1 MAEYKIVLGGRELIV
16 KSGEWARQAYSCTVR
31 YGDTMLLASALASP
45 KAIQSDF
52 VPLTVEYEER
62 HYAIGAI
69 PGSFH
74 RREGRPSE
82 RATLAARLT
91 DRPMRPLFPQDL
103 RNEVQIV
110 ITVLSADQVNGGEL
124 LGTIAAST
132 ATSISDIPWNGPI
145 AAVRVGLLGGSFVLN
160 PTLQELEAST
170 LDLVVAGSKDAI
182 LMVECGANEV
192 DEDTLVRAIEYGHRE
207 MQPVIALQ
215 ERIRAELG
223 SPKFELSQPQV
234 DEALQAE
241 VLAKAREL
249 GLKEAILTTGKHRR
263 AEAIRRVQN
272 AVVASLAPATL
283 PDSPP
288 SQVTASAQR
297 LASIQRFVEDAEQ
310 AEMRRL
316 VLEEGI
322 RADGRKLAAIRPIR
336 VELGVLPRAH
346 GSAVFTR
353 GETQVLGVTTL
364 GTGRD
369 ERIVDDLS
377 HEETEKFLLHYNFP
391 PFSTGEVK
399 RLRTQ
404 SRREIGHGALAK
416 RALITVLPDLED
428 DFPYTVRVVGETL
441 ESNGSSSMATVCAGC
456 LSLMDAGVPVR
467 KPVAGIAMGL
477 VKDGDRYGILSDI
490 LGLEDALG
498 DMDFKV
504 CGTREGVTALQMDI
518 KIGGITPELMR
529 AALEQAR
536 LGRLHVLDK
545 MAEALPAPRAELN
558 RNAPRIIT
566 VKIDKEKIGALIG
579 PGGKN
584 IRAIV
589 DQTGAEVDVQD
600 DGTVRIYSP
609 DSSAAEA
616 ARARVMGSA
625 TEAEV
630 GKTYQGTVVK
640 IMPFGAFINILPGK
654 DGMLHVSQMA
664 EQRVE
669 RVEDIMKLGD
679 VVEVIVA
686 QIDERGRV
694 DLTRPGI
701 EFRARASRPPREG
714 RGERAGRGRGARG

>member
-16 KSGEWARQAYSCTVR
+16 KTGEWARQAYSCTVR
-31 YGDTMLLASALASP
+31 YGDTMLLATALASP

-69 PGSFH
+69 PGSFP

-124 LGTIAAST
+124 LGTIAASA

-160 PTLQELEAST
+160 PTSQELEAST

-215 ERIRAELG
+215 ERMRADLG
-223 SPKFELSQPQV
+223 SPKFEVSQPQV
-234 DEALQAE
+234 DEALKAE
-241 VLAKAREL
+241 VLARAREL

-272 AVVASLAPATL
+272 AVVASLAPATA
-283 PDSPP
+283 PDQSP
-288 SQVTASAQR
+288 SLVAASAQR
-297 LASIQRFVEDAEQ
+297 LASVQAFVEEAEQ

-336 VELGVLPRAH
+336 IELGVLPRAH

-377 HEETEKFLLHYNFP
+377 REETEKFLLHYNFP

-416 RALITVLPDLED
+416 RALVAVFPDLED
-428 DFPYTVRVVGETL
+428 EFPYTVRVVGETL

-477 VKDGDRYGILSDI
+477 VKEGDRYAILSDI

-504 CGTREGVTALQMDI
+504 CGTRDGVTALQMDI

-589 DQTGAEVDVQD
+589 DQTGAQVDVQD

-625 TEAEV
+625 IEAEV